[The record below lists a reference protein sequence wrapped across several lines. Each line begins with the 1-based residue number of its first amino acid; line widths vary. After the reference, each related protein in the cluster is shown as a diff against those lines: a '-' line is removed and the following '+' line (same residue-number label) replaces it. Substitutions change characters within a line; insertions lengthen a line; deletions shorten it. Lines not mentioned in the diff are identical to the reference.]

1 VEACEKGFRIV
12 DRISGFKKKAVLRW
26 RLAPELEWVL
36 DGNMCSSQCVSLVIG
51 SDKNLNSVKITNGW
65 ESLYYLERTTI
76 PVWEIEVGPEGQ
88 ELITEIEIL

>member
-36 DGNMCSSQCVSLVIG
+36 DGSRCSSEFV
-51 SDKNLNSVKITNGW
+51 NLIVTSESNLPSVTIIEGW